1 VQRALFA
8 RLLLQDSKLVLLDE
22 PFNAIDAGTTAD
34 LIDVVKRWHGEGR
47 TVLAVLHDIDAVRA
61 HWSATYLWSTS
72 RLMWELF
79 FEPFADFG
87 FMRRALLGCIAV
99 SVGAT
104 PLGVF
109 LMLRRMSLTGDAMAH
124 AILPGAAVGYL
135 VAGLSLGAM
144 TIGGLVAGMTV
155 ALLSGYITRVTEL
168 REDTSLAAFYL
179 ISLALGVLIIST
191 RGSNVDLMHVLFGSV
206 LALDNAALI
215 LLCTIATLTV
225 FLLALFFD
233 SQFLRSV
240 SGLSATTYFIFLTLV
255 VMNLVGGFHALGTL
269 MAVGIM
275 ILPAAVAKFWAQS
288 ITGLILLSATIA
300 LLASYSGLLL
310 SYHFS
315 LPSGPAI
322 ILVAG
327 SVYVVSLV
335 FGLQGGIVQKTR
347 TARTIAL

>member
-1 VQRALFA
+1 
-8 RLLLQDSKLVLLDE
+8 
-22 PFNAIDAGTTAD
+22 
-34 LIDVVKRWHGEGR
+34 
-47 TVLAVLHDIDAVRA
+47 
-61 HWSATYLWSTS
+61 
-72 RLMWELF
+72 MWELLF
-79 FEPFADFG
+79 QPFVDFG
-87 FMRRALLGCIAV
+87 FMRRALLGCVAV

-135 VAGLSLGAM
+135 VSGLSLGAM
-144 TIGGLVAGMTV
+144 TIGGLIAGMAV
-155 ALLSGYITRVTEL
+155 ALLSGYVTRMTSL
-168 REDTSLAAFYL
+168 REDASLAAFYL

-206 LALDNAALI
+206 LALDNAALT
-215 LLCTIATLTV
+215 LLCVIASLSL
-225 FLLALFFD
+225 FMLALFFRPLVLECAD

-240 SGLSATTYFIFLTLV
+240 SRLSAVSHFIFLTLV

-275 ILPAAVAKFWAQS
+275 ILPAAAASFWTTRIS
-288 ITGLILLSATIA
+288 GLIALAAAIA

-310 SYHFS
+310 SYHYS
-315 LPSGPAI
+315 LPTGPAI

-327 SVYVVSLV
+327 AFYLVSVV
-335 FGLQGGIVQKTR
+335 FGIQGGIVQQTR
-347 TARTIAL
+347 TVSAVEI